1 MDILQQFAVDDLPR
15 LVRQRGDDRPAVVT
29 IGNFD
34 GLHQGHR
41 LILDGVLQRSLELG
55 GQSVLV
61 TFDPHPQQVIRP
73 ETAPPL
79 LMTVEQKACL
89 LELLGFDLLV
99 VIPFSRETARRR
111 AGEFV
116 ERVLVRSL
124 AAVEVHVGSKFRFG
138 YRQEGDLEFLRE
150 AGRRHG
156 FRAVGVTEVEAGGA
170 VVSSS
175 RIRAALAEGNVGLA
189 GDLLGYPFHVTG
201 RIVHGAGRG
210 RKLKFPTANLATDA
224 EILPRHGV
232 YLTRFEIKG
241 GTFCG
246 LTNVGVNPTFGKN
259 RVSVETFL
267 LDFDGNIYDESA
279 RLFFLERVRDEIRF
293 PDAAT
298 LVARIEED
306 LEVARVFFRLPEPLG
321 AGLSSGEAG
330 E

>member
-1 MDILQQFAVDDLPR
+1 MDVLQQFALDDLSR

-41 LILDGVLQRSLELG
+41 LILDGVLERARELD

-61 TFDPHPQQVIRP
+61 TFDPHPQKVIRP
-73 ETAPPL
+73 ESAPPL
-79 LMTVEQKACL
+79 LITIEQKVRL
-89 LELLGFDLLV
+89 LELLGFDLMV

-111 AGEFV
+111 AGGFIEQ
-116 ERVLVRSL
+116 VLVGAL
-124 AAVEVHVGSKFRFG
+124 GAVEVHVGSKFRFG
-138 YRQEGDLEFLRE
+138 HRQEGDFEFLCQ

-156 FRAVGVTEVEAGGA
+156 FRTVGVTEVEAGGA

-175 RIRAALAEGNVGLA
+175 RIRTALARGDVVLA
-189 GDLLGYPFHVTG
+189 AELLGYPFHVTG

-210 RKLKFPTANLATDA
+210 RKLRFPTANLDSDA

-241 GTFCG
+241 GTFSG
-246 LTNVGVNPTFGKN
+246 LTNVGVNPTFGTN
-259 RVSVETFL
+259 RVSVETYL
-267 LDFDGNIYDESA
+267 LDFDGNIYDETA

-293 PDAAT
+293 PDAAA
-298 LVARIEED
+298 LVARIEQD
-306 LEVARVFFRLPEPLG
+306 LEVAREFFRLPEPMG
-321 AGLSSGEAG
+321 AGLSSGEAS